1 MPAVSYFQ
9 NDTSLYYFLVAG
21 TPSADSRTYLPSG
34 GEVSAAEMEKLR
46 ASCAPLVQWLDSAED
61 DDDDDEEE
69 D

>member
-1 MPAVSYFQ
+1 MLNFIFSVS
-9 NDTSLYYFLVAG
+9 G

-46 ASCAPLVQWLDSAED
+46 ASCAPLVQWLDSAD
-61 DDDDDEEE
+61 DDEDDDDEE